1 MNRIQITTDN
11 RIRLSLHC
19 LDPETLTAL
28 QREFTHRNPNRAKL
42 EKQIEG
48 AKFNRTKPALR
59 YALEAKLKQEPA
71 TEPTWRINGDEIS
84 FARGGKERLF
94 ALLED
99 AGYFIDEIDNRND
112 GSLPRPNARYT
123 GELRSYQEDILRN
136 AMASECGIARAPT
149 GSGKTENII
158 GLICEANVPSLVIV
172 HEGGLLMQW
181 IGRIRKSTDVR
192 DVGVIGDGQFNPR
205 SITVGM
211 QQSLVRRID
220 SIRGLFGF
228 VACDEAH
235 LFAASTFIK
244 VVDELPTKY
253 RFGFTADERRKDKK
267 EYLLYDTIG
276 PRFAEVK
283 EDELIEEGHILD
295 VEVRLVPTEFEREWW
310 NEMPPQSRGTE
321 MNRLIHEMAEDP
333 ARNEIIIQIATWA
346 AREGHQTL
354 VMAHHVDHC
363 RRLLADIAARDPRV
377 GLLIGDDDANYTR
390 SIAGLLRGD
399 IRIGVGTYKKMG
411 TGIDVKALSCGIA
424 ATPIHLNRGFQKQVK
439 GRFCRTTDGKTDSA
453 LYVLWDREIFG
464 LAPVEN
470 FKRWARRCVV
480 RDDDRWIDAKEF
492 LKREKAES

>member
-1 MNRIQITTDN
+1 MNRIQITIDN
-11 RIRLSLHC
+11 RIRLSLRS

-28 QREFTHRNPNRAKL
+28 QREFTHRNPNRTKL

-48 AKFNRTKPALR
+48 AKFNRGKPYLR
-59 YALEAKLKQEPA
+59 FALEKKLKEEPA
-71 TEPTWRINGDEIS
+71 AEPTWRIEGDEIS

-94 ALLED
+94 AILED
-99 AGYFIDEIDNRND
+99 ANYYLEEIDNRIG
-112 GSLPRPNARYT
+112 GSLPRPNAQYT
-123 GELRSYQEDILRN
+123 GELWTFQEETVRG
-136 AMASECGIARAPT
+136 AMACENGIARAPT
-149 GSGKTENII
+149 GSGKTESII

-172 HEGGLLMQW
+172 HEGGLLDQW
-181 IGRIRKSTDVR
+181 IRRIRKSTNVH
-192 DVGVIGDGQFNPR
+192 DVGIIGDGQFNPKP
-205 SITVGM
+205 ITVGM
-211 QQSLVRRID
+211 QQTLVRRID
-220 SIRGLFGF
+220 KVRGLYGM
-228 VACDEAH
+228 VVCDEGH
-235 LFAASTFIK
+235 LFAANTFVK
-244 VVDELPTKY
+244 VVDEFPAKY
-253 RFGFTADERRKDKK
+253 RFAFTADERRKDGK

-283 EDELIEEGHILD
+283 EDELIEGGYILD

-310 NEMPPQSRGTE
+310 NEIPPQSRGTE

-333 ARNEIIIQIATWA
+333 ARNDIIVQIATWA
-346 AREGHQTL
+346 AREEQQVL
-354 VMAHHVDHC
+354 VMAHHKDHC

-377 GLLIGDDDANYTR
+377 GLLVGDDDANYTR

-424 ATPIHLNRGFQKQVK
+424 ATPVHLNKYFQKQLK
-439 GRFCRTTDGKTDSA
+439 GRFCRTADGKQDAA

-480 RDDDRWIDAKEF
+480 RDDGRWIDAKEF
-492 LKREKAES
+492 LKREKADQ